1 MDLGLE
7 FLPVLF
13 KLAVGF
19 FNVAAARIAQK
30 GRKPR
35 LQLADLRLKAQL
47 QALKEGRPPGNRV
60 VYKALSPLE
69 RRRALE
75 GFRAIL
81 EAQEAL
87 ALRFQIRL

>member
-1 MDLGLE
+1 MSLE
-7 FLPVLF
+7 
-13 KLAVGF
+13 LAERLEEAYAF
-19 FNVAAARIAQK
+19 FFH
-30 GRKPR
+30 
-35 LQLADLRLKAQL
+35 LRLKAQL